1 MTFPEKFLEEQ
12 KIENFMTKLE
22 HEFLF
27 TRYQDANSHRVEILK
42 FNFKIYVQILGNTTI
57 DNSYIKLYYYVYLI
71 SVLGNNEQIDKIE
84 QIKKLLNFSQQSFTD
99 NLNDLSNYFIINN
112 LDFSFLLK
120 LTFNLNNLEKE
131 KQFIFYILLYSENE
145 TDDNLKKIQPYL
157 NCNEINEKMIE
168 KGLELIFI
176 LIEECKEQKTT
187 DLYISKFK
195 CFFPI

>member
-1 MTFPEKFLEEQ
+1 LTFPEKFLEEQ

-57 DNSYIKLYYYVYLI
+57 DNSYIKLYYYMYLI

-99 NLNDLSNYFIINN
+99 NLNDLSNYFII
-112 LDFSFLLK
+112 
-120 LTFNLNNLEKE
+120 
-131 KQFIFYILLYSENE
+131 
-145 TDDNLKKIQPYL
+145 
-157 NCNEINEKMIE
+157 
-168 KGLELIFI
+168 
-176 LIEECKEQKTT
+176 
-187 DLYISKFK
+187 
-195 CFFPI
+195 